1 MRLFGVACR
10 SRKKFLEETNSNYR
24 VGSSIFKM
32 FMVSV
37 VTGRALAAPLFTS
50 DFVSNKALCFLVCCF
65 CKHTMGKSFS
75 QLHIFIK

>member
-1 MRLFGVACR
+1 MKDLTEFLHEMKDLSEFLWALISQVEKAMIGV
-10 SRKKFLEETNSNYR
+10 
-24 VGSSIFKM
+24 I
-32 FMVSV
+32 
-37 VTGRALAAPLFTS
+37 TGRALAAPLCTS